1 MDGQVQEEDTRCT
14 SARRSLNRIHTVIS
28 DRTSLKLHQGRF
40 KLDIR
45 KYFFS
50 ERALRHWN
58 GLRREVT
65 ESRTLEEL
73 KKHSDVVLR
82 GMV

>member
-1 MDGQVQEEDTRCT
+1 MVWWGVSLFSYLTSNYTRE
-14 SARRSLNRIHTVIS
+14 NG
-28 DRTSLKLHQGRF
+28 LKLSQGRF